1 MKKDLPYLLCCFL
14 LAALAYGQQ
23 PSLRQEFVLQGKV
36 VAEGSQRPLEGI
48 EVRTDQGAYT
58 RTDSQGAFTI
68 RAAAG
73 DQLTVSGSDLVTVR
87 YHIRNDEDL
96 RVVVQGLDGNK
107 ARPQAEVTESLQGR
121 HRRMLDSANFYK
133 ETDIARSLDFI
144 TRSIEMLDD
153 RSSRREL
160 ALSLTTLG
168 EIYQF
173 HGQHDLASANFR
185 EALDTFWTP
194 QTLLLLGR
202 VRVLAGA
209 HREAIEVLEPE
220 VSRKGLQ
227 PIQSVELFETLGD
240 AYRGLEEISTAVAYY
255 QRALTLAEKSQ
266 IGSKVPDLNSKI
278 ADAYAVSDRKIEA
291 EAYYGNSLRQAA
303 AQNPARAVQE
313 NEKVA
318 DYYSRQNRYPE
329 EIALRKQS
337 LQTLES
343 LEVPAGNAPEGP
355 VADSITRQGVNYKI
369 GRAYIAQSRYDEA
382 IPFLDRSIRE
392 AGSQGDLVVQK
403 DATRKLS
410 EVYRDRGDFEKALG
424 LYQQY
429 VALVDTLYVRKEQE
443 LARAARFSQ
452 EMASSQ
458 SRIMTLEQERELSR
472 SKYNLALAEQRLTQ
486 EINKRQRYIIYS
498 LILGLLLT
506 GLAAF
511 FYYRSNR
518 QKELANYLLA
528 LKGLRSQM
536 NPHFIFNAL
545 NSVNNYIARNDERSA
560 NRYLSDFSQLMRTV
574 LENSEKDFI
583 PLSEE
588 LELLELYLKLEH
600 ARFPDKFEYEISTD
614 PGVDLEAFQ
623 IPPMLLQPYLENA
636 VWHGLRYKEEK
647 GTLLVAV
654 KPLAPRAVTITVTDN
669 GIGRKRSAAMKTRN
683 QQKQQSRGMGNIR
696 RRVDILNRMYGDRIT
711 VSVYDLNPDGSGTK
725 VVLNLRND

>member
-1 MKKDLPYLLCCFL
+1 MKKALPYLLCWLFL
-14 LAALAYGQQ
+14 APVARGQQ
-23 PSLRQEFVLQGKV
+23 
-36 VAEGSQRPLEGI
+36 
-48 EVRTDQGAYT
+48 
-58 RTDSQGAFTI
+58 
-68 RAAAG
+68 
-73 DQLTVSGSDLVTVR
+73 
-87 YHIRNDEDL
+87 
-96 RVVVQGLDGNK
+96 
-107 ARPQAEVTESLQGR
+107 ESLQAQ
-121 HRRMLDSANFYK
+121 HRILLDSANYYK
-133 ETDIARSLDFI
+133 QTDIGKSLDFI

-173 HGQHDLASANFR
+173 HGQYDLASSNFR
-185 EALDTFWTP
+185 EALDTYWSP
-194 QTLLLLGR
+194 RTLLLLGR
-202 VRVLAGA
+202 ARVQAGA
-209 HREAIEVLEPE
+209 FHEAVEALEPE
-220 VSRKGLQ
+220 VNRKGLQ
-227 PIQSVELFETLGD
+227 PEQSVELFEILGD
-240 AYRGLEEISTAVAYY
+240 AYRGLQEVNQAVAYY
-255 QRALTLAEKSQ
+255 QQALTIADKNQ
-266 IGSKVPDLNSKI
+266 IAPKVPDLTSKI
-278 ADAYAVSDRKIEA
+278 ADAYALADRKLEA

-303 AQNPARAVQE
+303 AQNPSRAVQE
-313 NEKVA
+313 SEKVA
-318 DYYSRQNRYPE
+318 DYYSQQNRYPE
-329 EIALRKQS
+329 EIALRKRS
-337 LQTLES
+337 LETLEQ
-343 LEVPAGNAPEGP
+343 LEAPAGNPEEGP
-355 VADSITRQGVNYKI
+355 ASDSITTQEVNYKI

-410 EVYRDRGDFEKALG
+410 EVYRDRGDFRRALE

-458 SRIMTLEQERELSR
+458 SRIMTLEQERELAR
-472 SKYNLALAEQRLTQ
+472 SKYNLALAEQRLTR

-574 LENSEKDFI
+574 LDNSEKDFI

-588 LELLELYLKLEH
+588 VQLLELYLKLEH
-600 ARFPDKFEYEISTD
+600 ARFPDKFDYQIRID
-614 PGVDLEAFQ
+614 PQVDLDAFQ

-636 VWHGLRYKEEK
+636 VWHGLRYKEGK
-647 GTLLVAV
+647 GSLTLDIR
-654 KPLAPRAVTITVTDN
+654 PLAARAITITVTDD

-683 QQKQQSRGMGNIR
+683 QQRQQSKGMGNIR
-696 RRVDILNRMYGDRIT
+696 KRIEILNRMYGDRIT
-711 VSVYDLNPDGSGTK
+711 VSVYDLNADGSGTK
-725 VVLNLRND
+725 VVLNLRNNGTWS

>member
-1 MKKDLPYLLCCFL
+1 MKKALPYLLFCFL
-14 LAALAYGQQ
+14 LAPVARGQQ
-23 PSLRQEFVLQGKV
+23 
-36 VAEGSQRPLEGI
+36 
-48 EVRTDQGAYT
+48 
-58 RTDSQGAFTI
+58 
-68 RAAAG
+68 
-73 DQLTVSGSDLVTVR
+73 
-87 YHIRNDEDL
+87 
-96 RVVVQGLDGNK
+96 
-107 ARPQAEVTESLQGR
+107 ESLQAQ
-121 HRRMLDSANFYK
+121 HRRLLDSANFYK
-133 ETDIARSLDFI
+133 QTDIAKSLDFI

-168 EIYQF
+168 EIYGF
-173 HGQHDLASANFR
+173 HGQYDLASANFR
-185 EALDTFWTP
+185 EALDTYWTP

-202 VRVLAGA
+202 ARVLAGA
-209 HREAIEVLEPE
+209 FREAAEALEPE

-227 PIQSVELFETLGD
+227 PVQSVELFETLGD
-240 AYRGLEEISTAVAYY
+240 AYRGLQEIRTAVAYY
-255 QRALTLAEKSQ
+255 ERALTIADKDQ
-266 IGSKVPDLNSKI
+266 IAHKVPDLTSKI
-278 ADAYAVSDRKIEA
+278 ADAYAQADRKVEA

-313 NEKVA
+313 SEKVA

-329 EIALRKQS
+329 EIALRKRS
-337 LQTLES
+337 LETLEK
-343 LEVPAGNAPEGP
+343 LEVPAGNMPEGP
-355 VADSITRQGVNYKI
+355 VGDSITTQGVNYKI
-369 GRAYIAQSRYDEA
+369 GSAYIAQSRYDEA

-392 AGSQGDLVVQK
+392 AGTQGDLVVQK

-410 EVYRDRGDFEKALG
+410 EVYRDRGDFRRALE

-443 LARAARFSQ
+443 LARAARFTQ

-472 SKYNLALAEQRLTQ
+472 SKYNLALAEQRLTR

-498 LILGLLLT
+498 LVLVLLLT

-574 LENSEKDFI
+574 LENSEKDLI

-600 ARFPDKFEYEISTD
+600 ARFPDKFDYEIHAD
-614 PGVDLEAFQ
+614 AGVDLEAFQ

-647 GTLLVAV
+647 GMLRVELR
-654 KPLAPRAVTITVTDN
+654 PLAARAVTITVTDD
-669 GIGRKRSAAMKTRN
+669 GIGRKRSAAAKTRN
-683 QQKQQSRGMGNIR
+683 QQRQPSRGMGNIR
-696 RRVDILNRMYGDRIT
+696 RRIEILNRMYGDRIT

>member
-87 YHIRNDEDL
+87 YHIRNDEAL

-107 ARPQAEVTESLQGR
+107 ARSQAEVTESLQGR
-121 HRRMLDSANFYK
+121 HRRMLDSANFYN

-173 HGQHDLASANFR
+173 HGQYDLASANFR

-337 LQTLES
+337 LQTLGS

>member
-1 MKKDLPYLLCCFL
+1 MKRALPYLLCWLFL
-14 LAALAYGQQ
+14 APVARGQQ
-23 PSLRQEFVLQGKV
+23 
-36 VAEGSQRPLEGI
+36 
-48 EVRTDQGAYT
+48 
-58 RTDSQGAFTI
+58 
-68 RAAAG
+68 
-73 DQLTVSGSDLVTVR
+73 
-87 YHIRNDEDL
+87 
-96 RVVVQGLDGNK
+96 
-107 ARPQAEVTESLQGR
+107 ESLQAE
-121 HRRMLDSANFYK
+121 HRRLLDSASYYK
-133 ETDIARSLDFI
+133 QTDISRSLDFI

-173 HGQHDLASANFR
+173 HGQYDLASSNFR
-185 EALDTFWTP
+185 EALDTYWSP
-194 QTLLLLGR
+194 RTLLLLGR
-202 VRVLAGA
+202 ARVQAGA
-209 HREAIEVLEPE
+209 FQDAAGVLEPE
-220 VSRKGLQ
+220 VARKGLQ
-227 PIQSVELFETLGD
+227 PEQSVELFEILGD
-240 AYRGLEEISTAVAYY
+240 AYRGMQEVNKAVAYY
-255 QRALTLAEKSQ
+255 QQALAMADKNQLAP
-266 IGSKVPDLNSKI
+266 KVPDLTSKI
-278 ADAYAVSDRKIEA
+278 ADTYAMANRRLEA
-291 EAYYGNSLRQAA
+291 EAYYGNSLKQAA
-303 AQNPARAVQE
+303 AQNPSRAVKE
-313 NEKVA
+313 SEKVA
-318 DYYSRQNRYPE
+318 DYYSEQNRYPE
-329 EIALRKQS
+329 EIALRKRS
-337 LQTLES
+337 LETLEQ
-343 LEVPAGNAPEGP
+343 LEAPASISEEGP
-355 VADSITRQGVNYKI
+355 AADSITPQEVNYKI

-382 IPFLDRSIRE
+382 IPFLDRSIRQ

-410 EVYRDRGDFEKALG
+410 EVYRDRGDFRRALE

-472 SKYNLALAEQRLTQ
+472 SKYELALAEQRLTR

-583 PLSEE
+583 PLGEE
-588 LELLELYLKLEH
+588 VQLLELYLKLEH
-600 ARFPDKFEYEISTD
+600 ARFPDKFDYRIEID
-614 PGVDLEAFQ
+614 PQVDLDAFQ

-636 VWHGLRYKEEK
+636 VWHGLRYREGK
-647 GTLLVAV
+647 GTLTVAFR
-654 KPLAPRAVTITVTDN
+654 PLAAGAVTITVTDD

-683 QQKQQSRGMGNIR
+683 QQRQQSRGMGNIR
-696 RRVDILNRMYGDRIT
+696 KRVEILNRMYGDRIT
-711 VSVYDLNPDGSGTK
+711 VSVYDLNPDGTGTK
-725 VVLNLRND
+725 VVLNLRNS

>member
-1 MKKDLPYLLCCFL
+1 M
-14 LAALAYGQQ
+14 
-23 PSLRQEFVLQGKV
+23 
-36 VAEGSQRPLEGI
+36 
-48 EVRTDQGAYT
+48 
-58 RTDSQGAFTI
+58 
-68 RAAAG
+68 
-73 DQLTVSGSDLVTVR
+73 
-87 YHIRNDEDL
+87 
-96 RVVVQGLDGNK
+96 
-107 ARPQAEVTESLQGR
+107 QAQ
-121 HRRMLDSANFYK
+121 HRRLLDSANYYK
-133 ETDIARSLDFI
+133 QTDIAKSLDFI

-173 HGQHDLASANFR
+173 HGQYDLAAVNFR
-185 EALDTFWTP
+185 EALDTYWSP
-194 QTLLLLGR
+194 RTLLLLGR
-202 VRVLAGA
+202 ARVQAGA
-209 HREAIEVLEPE
+209 FREAAEALEPE
-220 VSRKGLQ
+220 VGRKGLQ
-227 PIQSVELFETLGD
+227 PEQSVELFEILGD
-240 AYRGLEEISTAVAYY
+240 AYRGMQEVNQAVAYY
-255 QRALTLAEKSQ
+255 QQALTIADKNQ
-266 IGSKVPDLNSKI
+266 IAPKVPDLNSKI
-278 ADAYAVSDRKIEA
+278 ADAYAMADRKLEA
-291 EAYYGNSLRQAA
+291 EAYYGNSLRQAT
-303 AQNPARAVQE
+303 AQNPSRAVQE
-313 NEKVA
+313 SEKVA
-318 DYYSRQNRYPE
+318 DYYSQQNRYPE
-329 EIALRKQS
+329 EIALRKKS
-337 LQTLES
+337 LETLEQ
-343 LEVPAGNAPEGP
+343 LEAPAAMPEEGP
-355 VADSITRQGVNYKI
+355 ASDSITTQEVNYKI

-410 EVYRDRGDFEKALG
+410 EVYRDRGDFRRALE

-443 LARAARFSQ
+443 LARAARFSR

-472 SKYNLALAEQRLTQ
+472 SKYNLALAEQRLTR

-574 LENSEKDFI
+574 LDNSEKDFI

-588 LELLELYLKLEH
+588 VQLLELYLKLEH
-600 ARFPDKFEYEISTD
+600 ARFPDKFDYQIRID
-614 PGVDLEAFQ
+614 PQVDLEAFQ

-647 GTLLVAV
+647 GSLILDIR
-654 KPLAPRAVTITVTDN
+654 PLAARAVTITVTDD

-683 QQKQQSRGMGNIR
+683 QQRQQSRGMGNIR
-696 RRVDILNRMYGDRIT
+696 KRIEILNRMYGDRIT
-711 VSVYDLNPDGSGTK
+711 VSVYDLKADGSGTK
-725 VVLNLRND
+725 VVLNLRNN

>member
-14 LAALAYGQQ
+14 LAVLAYGQQ

-173 HGQHDLASANFR
+173 HGQYDLASANFR

>member
-1 MKKDLPYLLCCFL
+1 MKKALPYLLCCFL
-14 LAALAYGQQ
+14 LAVAARGQQ
-23 PSLRQEFVLQGKV
+23 AAMRQEFALKGKV
-36 VAEGSQRPLEGI
+36 VAEGSERPLSGI

-58 RTDSQGAFTI
+58 LTDTQGAFTI

-73 DQLTVSGSDLVTVR
+73 DELTVSGTDLMPVR
-87 YHIRNDEDL
+87 YRIKNDEDIK
-96 RVVVQGLDGNK
+96 VVVQGLDA
-107 ARPQAEVTESLQGR
+107 ARARSQADITESLQSR
-121 HRRMLDSANFYK
+121 HRRLLDSANYYK
-133 ETDIARSLDFI
+133 QTDIAKSLDFI
-144 TRSIEMLDD
+144 TRSIEMLDN
-153 RSSRREL
+153 RSSKREL
-160 ALSLTTLG
+160 ARSLTTLG

-173 HGQHDLASANFR
+173 HNQYDLASANYR
-185 EALDTFWTP
+185 EALDTYWTP

-209 HREAIEVLEPE
+209 YPEAIEVLEPE
-220 VSRKGLQ
+220 VNRKGLQ

-240 AYRGLEEISTAVAYY
+240 AYRGLQDVKTAVAYY
-255 QRALTLAEKSQ
+255 ERALTLADKSQ
-266 IGSKVPDLNSKI
+266 IAPKVPDLNSKI
-278 ADAYAVSDRKIEA
+278 ADAFARADRKLEA

-313 NEKVA
+313 SEKVA

-337 LQTLES
+337 LETLEK
-343 LEVPAGNAPEGP
+343 LESPVETAPEGP
-355 VADSITRQGVNYKI
+355 QADSITTQGVNYKI

-410 EVYRDRGDFEKALG
+410 EVYRDRGDFEKALD

-443 LARAARFSQ
+443 LARAARFTQ

-498 LILGLLLT
+498 LVLGLLLT

-583 PLSEE
+583 PLGEE
-588 LELLELYLKLEH
+588 LELLGLYLKLEH
-600 ARFPDKFEYEISTD
+600 ARFPDKFEYEIHTD
-614 PGVDLEAFQ
+614 PGVDLDAFQ

-636 VWHGLRYKEEK
+636 VWHGLRYKEGK
-647 GTLLVAV
+647 GTLRVEL
-654 KPLAPRAVTITVTDN
+654 KPLAPRAITITVTDD
-669 GIGRKRSAAMKTRN
+669 GVGRKRSAALKTRN
-683 QQKQQSRGMGNIR
+683 QQKQQSKGMGNIS

-711 VSVYDLNPDGSGTK
+711 VSVYDLHPDGSGTK

>member
-107 ARPQAEVTESLQGR
+107 ARSQAEVTESLQGR

-173 HGQHDLASANFR
+173 HGQYDLASANFR

>member
-1 MKKDLPYLLCCFL
+1 MKKAFPYLLFFCL
-14 LAALAYGQQ
+14 LAVVARGQQ
-23 PSLRQEFVLQGKV
+23 ASLRQEFELRGKV
-36 VAEGSQRPLEGI
+36 VAEGSERPLSGI

-58 RTDSQGAFTI
+58 LTDIQGAFAV

-73 DQLTVSGSDLVTVR
+73 DQLTVSGPNLLTVH
-87 YHIRNDEDL
+87 YQIRNDEEI
-96 RVVVQGLDGNK
+96 RVVVQGLDEAK
-107 ARPQAEVTESLQGR
+107 TRAQPAITESLQGR
-121 HRRMLDSANFYK
+121 HRRLLDSANYYK
-133 ETDIARSLDFI
+133 QTDIAKSLDFI

-160 ALSLTTLG
+160 ARSLTTLG

-173 HGQHDLASANFR
+173 HGQYDLASANFR

-209 HREAIEVLEPE
+209 YLEAIGVLEPE

-240 AYRGLEEISTAVAYY
+240 AYRGLQDVGTAVTYY
-255 QRALTLAEKSQ
+255 ERALTIADKSQ
-266 IGSKVPDLNSKI
+266 IAPKVPDLNSKI
-278 ADAYAVSDRKIEA
+278 ADAYARADRKMEA

-313 NEKVA
+313 SEKVA

-329 EIALRKQS
+329 EIALRKKS
-337 LQTLES
+337 LETLQR
-343 LEVPAGNAPEGP
+343 LEVPAGATPEGAT
-355 VADSITRQGVNYKI
+355 ADSITIQGVNYKI
-369 GRAYIAQSRYDEA
+369 GRAYIAQSRYNEA

-392 AGSQGDLVVQK
+392 AGNQGDLVVQK

-410 EVYRDRGDFEKALG
+410 EVYRDRGDFEKALD

-443 LARAARFSQ
+443 LARAARFTQ

-560 NRYLSDFSQLMRTV
+560 NRYLNDFSQLMRTV

-583 PLSEE
+583 SLSEE
-588 LELLELYLKLEH
+588 LELLGLYLKLEH
-600 ARFPDKFEYEISTD
+600 ARFPDKFEYEIHTD
-614 PGVDLEAFQ
+614 PGVDPEAFQ

-647 GTLLVAV
+647 GMLRIDL
-654 KPLAPRAVTITVTDN
+654 KPLAPGAVTITVTDD

-696 RRVDILNRMYGDRIT
+696 RRVEILNRMYGDRIT
-711 VSVYDLNPDGSGTK
+711 VSVYDLHPDGSGTK